1 MKPLDFAQ
9 YELKRYA
16 ATMGIDPEISFAVD
30 VSAFDTSRFFR
41 FDAKYDDAFSIDV
54 KNGKGTIV
62 ATNERSVLLGV
73 YHFLKRQGCRF
84 IHPWEGG
91 EYIPLKDAVLDVDE
105 TWYAA
110 KRHRGM
116 NDGSDFGEWQ
126 NLDILLRFV
135 DWLPKMMA
143 NSFFTE
149 LTDYYSHFQRIC
161 TYPDNPY
168 REPDDLSREQFLVYD
183 KMLIEALKTRG
194 LLRHAAGHGWTT
206 ELMGVESQRL
216 ESDEECLR
224 PEILATTNGE
234 KKFFNKK
241 PLFTNLCYSQ
251 EAVRKEFAGRV
262 YQYSVEHPEV
272 DFIHV
277 WLADYFGNFCEC
289 EECSKLTPTDWYV
302 KLLNDIDDI
311 FTQHG
316 SDKKIVFLAYFE
328 LAYPPIQERLHNSDR
343 FVLMFAPYGRD
354 FSKRYGEEPPKPYTP
369 ARNNTYTWSDMDM
382 GLYYSQL
389 RDWKKQF
396 DGDSFVFDY
405 TFVFHECAFY
415 HVEASQVG
423 YAKTA
428 YDDNLYLD
436 KLGLNGRVDC
446 ANIRCLTP
454 TAVTY
459 QLYFSSLFYGEA
471 VSYDEVMADF
481 FVSCYGE
488 GEPISQF
495 LQKTNELMPQ
505 ECIRDEFRGCGRALT
520 DDERANLEK
529 ALENTRAFKKELFE
543 YVPQSMVH
551 RTNCFYFREYLDLL
565 EGIQKA
571 ILIKGEEVS
580 QERKDE
586 LWHLFFRVEG
596 KMPGL
601 FDANLWKFHWKR
613 FLKWH

>member
-1 MKPLDFAQ
+1 MKTLEFAQ
-9 YELKRYA
+9 YELHRYA
-16 ATMGIDPEISFAVD
+16 AQMGINPKITFSVE

-62 ATNERSVLLGV
+62 ATNERSVLLGA

-194 LLRHAAGHGWTT
+194 LLRHGAGHGWTT

-428 YDDNLYLD
+428 YDDNVYLD
-436 KLGLNGRVDC
+436 KLKLNGRVEC
-446 ANIRCLTP
+446 ANIRTLTP
-454 TAVTY
+454 TAFTY
-459 QLYFSSLFYGEA
+459 HVYFSSLFYGDA
-471 VSYDEVMADF
+471 LSYDEVMQEF
-481 FVSCYGE
+481 FEGCYGI
-488 GEPISQF
+488 GEPISEF
-495 LQKTNELMPQ
+495 LQTTNKLMPQ
-505 ECIRDEFRGCGRALT
+505 EYIRDEFKGCGRPMTEA
-520 DDERANLEK
+520 ERANLQKSVEC
-529 ALENTRAFKKELFE
+529 TRAFKKELFT

-565 EGIQKA
+565 EGIQTAMLK
-571 ILIKGEEVS
+571 KGDENSV
-580 QERKDE
+580 ERKEE
-586 LWHLFFRVEG
+586 LWRLFFRTEG

-601 FDANLWKFHWKR
+601 FDASVWYYHWKR
-613 FLKWH
+613 FF